1 MSDGETLTIDDYQ
14 LVNCIAT
21 GSSSQVWE
29 VLQLST
35 SQSFAM
41 KLLLEEALEDVEQ
54 RNTMKHEAKV
64 GKALHHPN
72 IIQIYDSKVSKKQA
86 YIIMELFKAANLKSM
101 IRTSL
106 LDVHCRMSKLAES
119 VASAYAFMHEK
130 GWIHKD
136 VKPENILM
144 TRGSEVR
151 VIDFS
156 LAAKPDSAIGRMVTR
171 KSNIA
176 IQGTR
181 TYIAP
186 ELIRRDRLTPKADI
200 YSLGITFYEC
210 LTGRPPFTGTNP
222 NALLMSHIQEKP
234 PAPSEFHKN
243 ISPQADALIAR
254 MLAKKIAD
262 RHDSMQEVFTEVRG
276 INFFK
281 MDPLEFD
288 RQKQAA
294 AAAEKEVT
302 IDQRLDSRSDH
313 EHTQKH
319 GPQSSRPQT
328 KKPQPPPAESRPA
341 QPAAK
346 APSQPPQHQQP
357 PQGFPQ
363 PQHMPPGM
371 FPPQGMPGY
380 PQMPMYPGM
389 MPPHMMPPGMPPY
402 GQPQYGQPQYGQP
415 MPGQQ
420 MPPMPGQ
427 PPMPPQAMPGAPQP
441 PQQHSPQQQP
451 TQQQPAAQPAP
462 AAGAPPQPPPAAPQ
476 PPPPPSAPA
485 RPQQPADEPE
495 IPEDIDW
502 LKIQ

>member
-1 MSDGETLTIDDYQ
+1 MSDGEPLTIDDYQ

-21 GSSSQVWE
+21 GNVSQVWE
-29 VLQLST
+29 VQQLST

-41 KLLLEEALEDVEQ
+41 KLLLEEALADVEQ
-54 RNTMKHEAKV
+54 RNTLKHEAKV
-64 GKALHHPN
+64 GKALEHPH
-72 IIQIYDSKVSKKQA
+72 IIRIFDSKVSKKQA
-86 YIIMELFKAANLKSM
+86 YIVMELFKSANLKSM
-101 IRTSL
+101 LRSSL
-106 LDVHCRMSKLAES
+106 LDVHTRMSKLAES
-119 VASAYAFMHEK
+119 VTSAYAFMHEK

-136 VKPENILM
+136 IKPENILM

-156 LAAKPDSAIGRMVTR
+156 LASKPDSAIGRMVTR

-186 ELIRRDRLTPKADI
+186 ELIKRERLTPKADI

-222 NALLMSHIQEKP
+222 NALLMSHIQERP
-234 PAPSEFHKN
+234 PAPSEIHKN
-243 ISPQADALIAR
+243 VSPQADALIAR
-254 MLAKKIAD
+254 MLAKKPAD

-281 MDPLEFD
+281 VDPLEYD
-288 RQKQAA
+288 RQQQAA
-294 AAAEKEVT
+294 AAAEKAVT

-319 GPQSSRPQT
+319 GRQSSPPQT

-341 QPAAK
+341 QPAPQ
-346 APSQPPQHQQP
+346 APAQPAQHAQQP
-357 PQGFPQ
+357 PQGFP

-402 GQPQYGQPQYGQP
+402 GQP

-427 PPMPPQAMPGAPQP
+427 PPMPPQGMPGVPQP
-441 PQQHSPQQQP
+441 PQAPPQQPSSAPQQPPQQQP
-451 TQQQPAAQPAP
+451 SAPAAP
-462 AAGAPPQPPPAAPQ
+462 AAGGPPQPPPAAPQ
-476 PPPPPSAPA
+476 PPTPTPPPPPAPA
-485 RPQQPADEPE
+485 QPQQPAEEPE

-502 LKIQ
+502 LKVQ

>member
-1 MSDGETLTIDDYQ
+1 MSDGEPLTIDDYQ

-21 GSSSQVWE
+21 GNVSQVWE
-29 VLQLST
+29 VQQLSS

-41 KLLLEEALEDVEQ
+41 KLLLEEALTDAEQ
-54 RNTMKHEAKV
+54 RNTLKHEAKV
-64 GKALHHPN
+64 GKSLEHPH
-72 IIQIYDSKVSKKQA
+72 IIRIFDSKVSKKQA
-86 YIIMELFKAANLKSM
+86 YIVMELFKSANLKAMLRS
-101 IRTSL
+101 SL
-106 LDVHCRMSKLAES
+106 LDVHTRMSKLAET
-119 VASAYAFMHEK
+119 VTSAYAFMHDK

-136 VKPENILM
+136 IKPENILM

-156 LAAKPDSAIGRMVTR
+156 LASKPDSAIGRMVTR
-171 KSNIA
+171 KSSIA

-186 ELIRRDRLTPKADI
+186 ELIKRERLTPKADI
-200 YSLGITFYEC
+200 YSLGVTFYEC

-243 ISPQADALIAR
+243 ISPQADALVAR
-254 MLAKKIAD
+254 MLAKKPAD

-281 MDPLEFD
+281 LEPIEYD

-319 GPQSSRPQT
+319 GRASFRPET
-328 KKPQPPPAESRPA
+328 KKPQPQAPASKPS
-341 QPAAK
+341 QPAAQ
-346 APSQPPQHQQP
+346 APSHPPQRPQQP
-357 PQGFPQ
+357 PQGFPP
-363 PQHMPPGM
+363 PQQMPPGM

-402 GQPQYGQPQYGQP
+402 GQPMPGQP
-415 MPGQQ
+415 MPGQ
-420 MPPMPGQ
+420 PMPGQ
-427 PPMPPQAMPGAPQP
+427 PMPGQPMPPMSGQPPRPPQGMPGTSQP
-441 PQQHSPQQQP
+441 PP
-451 TQQQPAAQPAP
+451 TQQQPAQQPSP
-462 AAGAPPQPPPAAPQ
+462 STQPPPAAPQ
-476 PPPPPSAPA
+476 PPPPPPAPA
-485 RPQQPADEPE
+485 QPQQPAEEPQV
-495 IPEDIDW
+495 PDNIDW
-502 LKIQ
+502 LKVQ